1 MDIKPNQLLQT
12 YPKWGPNYK
21 VEFNIMFMNIP
32 QENGI
37 YNILHVTE
45 VDSVGSEHN
54 LLVSVKNGNLHI
66 SSNDGRFIYDHQFE
80 IGQDYNIQIE
90 QTGKFLP
97 KYYFQ

>member
-21 VEFNIMFMNIP
+21 VEFNIHLLNTP
-32 QENGI
+32 NGNGI

-66 SSNDGRFIYDHQFE
+66 SSNDGRFIYDYEFE
-80 IGQDYNIQIE
+80 ISQEYNIIIE
-90 QTGKFLP
+90 QTGMFLP
-97 KYYFQ
+97 KYF